1 VETVYLALRVLLSLA
16 VVLGLLWMVQRRLTR
31 NGRLSGAVKQVTV
44 VTRQSIAPKAS
55 VVVIEAEGQRFLLG
69 VTEQSVTVLS
79 TTDAPQPAAVET
91 VPRAPH
97 SVKSLFSSGATP
109 VMQARPH
116 PADGAAFARV
126 LSEQIPTTEIT
137 PPPAFRPRDNRR
149 SKDVLDGSILSPN
162 TWNRTA
168 TALRRFW

>member
-1 VETVYLALRVLLSLA
+1 METVYLALRVLLSLA

-79 TTDAPQPAAVET
+79 TTDAPQPVM
-91 VPRAPH
+91 
-97 SVKSLFSSGATP
+97 P
-109 VMQARPH
+109 VRPH
-116 PADGAAFARV
+116 PAGGAAFARV

-168 TALRRFW
+168 AALRRFW